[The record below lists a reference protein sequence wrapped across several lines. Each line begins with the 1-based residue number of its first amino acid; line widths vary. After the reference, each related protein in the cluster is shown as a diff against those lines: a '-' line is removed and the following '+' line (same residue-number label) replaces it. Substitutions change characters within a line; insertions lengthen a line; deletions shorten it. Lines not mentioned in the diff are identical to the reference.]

1 MNRKQILEAAA
12 ECVDGSREK
21 DYGNPENCFMLI
33 ASLWTEYICAK
44 AEIYSEIKVE
54 PRDVADMM
62 ILLKIA
68 RNIAD
73 GGKTDNYVDMA
84 GYAACA
90 GEIIGEEEEE
100 EAYVRTKDV

>member
-12 ECVDGSREK
+12 ECVDGSREE

-33 ASLWTEYICAK
+33 ADLWTEYICMK

-62 ILLKIA
+62 MLLKIA
-68 RNIAD
+68 RNVV
-73 GGKTDNYVDMA
+73 GGKTDNYVDIA

-90 GEIIGEEEEE
+90 GEIISEEEE
-100 EAYVRTKDV
+100 EACTN